1 MIYGWLA
8 RLAWPIALGGAIF
21 ALGISVGVNLGK
33 SDYRRQ
39 LERLAAEK
47 EKQADA
53 VDKIV
58 TKYVDR
64 IVTREV
70 IKYVPNPDD
79 CSHASGAFRLF
90 FDSTALDKGL
100 PKAAPHTDAAP
111 VPFADIAD
119 TIAAN
124 HAICHNNADKLR
136 ALQEWAAEVSK

>member
-47 EKQADA
+47 EKQSQA
-53 VDKIV
+53 VDAIV

-79 CSHASGAFRLF
+79 CQHISEHARVFLNSAAADSRL
-90 FDSTALDKGL
+90 
-100 PKAAPHTDAAP
+100 P
-111 VPFADIAD
+111 
-119 TIAAN
+119 
-124 HAICHNNADKLR
+124 
-136 ALQEWAAEVSK
+136 